1 MSLRTGL
8 ILALAYIAPF
18 ALLMPPQST
27 NSPTATFIWFLYPL
41 VSSVVLLAVILIGH
55 HLFDISFTW
64 GAILLIGSPIL
75 TLLSSPILSLE
86 WGFYI
91 VPTALAF
98 LVGLLEG

>member
-1 MSLRTGL
+1 MSLKTGL
-8 ILALAYIAPF
+8 LLSLAYIAPF

-27 NSPTATFIWFLYPL
+27 NSPTAAFMWFLYPL
-41 VSSVVLLAVILIGH
+41 VSSVVLLAVILISH

-64 GAILLIGSPIL
+64 GAILLVGAPLL
-75 TLLSSPILSLE
+75 TLLFSPIFSLE

-91 VPTALAF
+91 VPTALVF